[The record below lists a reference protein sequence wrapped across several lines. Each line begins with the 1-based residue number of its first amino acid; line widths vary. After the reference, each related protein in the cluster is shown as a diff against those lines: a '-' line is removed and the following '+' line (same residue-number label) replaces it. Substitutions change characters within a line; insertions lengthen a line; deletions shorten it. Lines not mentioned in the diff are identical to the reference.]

1 MDATPSLHAT
11 WRTSRTRRLIA
22 GAGITAALAA
32 SVLLPVPA
40 RAITTETAATLTE
53 TQKKVE
59 ESAAAF
65 DEASKNLDELQEQ
78 IAKNEARI
86 AEIEQKLPAAQEK
99 ASRAMRE
106 MYKHSKGSNPLMS
119 FVLNTQ
125 SLDALISGMKY
136 MDQVNDANVGAVRDL
151 SDMQAELE
159 TEKTKLNTAKVQAEA
174 EKQTAADA
182 LEQAQRLREAAQAQ
196 ADAEVAA
203 ETAALQQAA
212 GANGTSAPAVT
223 PNNSVVNWD
232 MDQASFVAQAQA
244 DAEVAAET
252 AALQQAAGANGTS
265 APAVTPNNSVVNW
278 DMDQASFVAEW
289 APRIDA
295 YLAGSPLEGQG
306 ATFANAAWTYGVDP
320 RFSPAISNTES
331 SKGRHC
337 FRPHNAWGWGNS
349 SWGSWEEAI
358 NAHVSGLA
366 RGYGYT
372 ISVQHGELQ
381 GPPLLPSPQRMGLGQ
396 RQLGQLGGGHQ
407 RSRVRPCPRVRLHH
421 QRGRRAEVL
430 PAQLVQLVQQHAVR
444 DEPDLTSNRPHLA
457 PAFPYG
463 RSHEAPPISFGARP
477 EGDAIS
483 PPSRA
488 PMRAAE
494 LGGGHQRSRVRPC
507 PRVRLHHQRGRRA
520 EVLPAQLVQLVQ
532 QHAVRDEPDLTSNR
546 PHLAPAFPYGRSHE
560 APPISFGARPE
571 GDAISPPSR
580 APMRAAAG
588 L

>member
-232 MDQASFVAQAQA
+232 MDQASFVA
-244 DAEVAAET
+244 
-252 AALQQAAGANGTS
+252 
-265 APAVTPNNSVVNW
+265 
-278 DMDQASFVAEW
+278 EW

-372 ISVQHGELQ
+372 INVAGAQKYC
-381 GPPLLPSPQRMGLGQ
+381 PPNWFNWYNNTLSEM
-396 RQLGQLGGGHQ
+396 
-407 RSRVRPCPRVRLHH
+407 
-421 QRGRRAEVL
+421 
-430 PAQLVQLVQQHAVR
+430 
-444 DEPDLTSNRPHLA
+444 NR
-457 PAFPYG
+457 
-463 RSHEAPPISFGARP
+463 I
-477 EGDAIS
+477 
-483 PPSRA
+483 
-488 PMRAAE
+488 
-494 LGGGHQRSRVRPC
+494 
-507 PRVRLHHQRGRRA
+507 
-520 EVLPAQLVQLVQ
+520 
-532 QHAVRDEPDLTSNR
+532 
-546 PHLAPAFPYGRSHE
+546 
-560 APPISFGARPE
+560 
-571 GDAISPPSR
+571 
-580 APMRAAAG
+580 
-588 L
+588 